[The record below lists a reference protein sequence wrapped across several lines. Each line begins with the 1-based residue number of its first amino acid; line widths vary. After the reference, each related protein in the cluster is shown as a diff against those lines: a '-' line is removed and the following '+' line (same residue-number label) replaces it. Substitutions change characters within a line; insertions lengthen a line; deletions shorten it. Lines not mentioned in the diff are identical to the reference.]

1 MEFSTKAIHTGQ
13 EPDPATGS
21 TVTPLY
27 LTSVFTYEELGKT
40 KGYDYGRHG
49 NPTRT
54 AMERCLA
61 DLEGGKHCIAFS
73 SGMAAVD
80 AVFRLLKTGEHAVV
94 GEDVYGGTV
103 RPVEEVTK
111 TAGVDI

>member
-1 MEFSTKAIHTGQ
+1 MEFSTKAIHSGQ

-54 AMERCLA
+54 AMERSGVGSCSS
-61 DLEGGKHCIAFS
+61 CSCPSPSIATRRCGREKGAS
-73 SGMAAVD
+73 P
-80 AVFRLLKTGEHAVV
+80 
-94 GEDVYGGTV
+94 Y
-103 RPVEEVTK
+103 
-111 TAGVDI
+111 